1 MVSEPTTT
9 TLVEPTT
16 TTLVEPTTTTTLVEQ
31 ITRFVEYAISDEEN
45 TTTSMD
51 YSTTSPLLFVF
62 NYSSKSQSNSNSNP
76 EPESSSF
83 NPSLIGA
90 IVASVFVLVIGTV
103 FFVRRQRTNSD
114 EEADTPPQS
123 PFYLEPVVN
132 NNRDN
137 ISNPVYSDME
147 EYPAVYN
154 KGDSMPHY
162 EVPMKN
168 IKVTNEPLYDLGTM
182 NNESQYELAS
192 EETVHNESLYDLAS

>member
-1 MVSEPTTT
+1 MEYTT
-9 TLVEPTT
+9 
-16 TTLVEPTTTTTLVEQ
+16 
-31 ITRFVEYAISDEEN
+31 SDEEN
-45 TTTSMD
+45 TTTSID
-51 YSTTSPLLFVF
+51 YTTSSPLSFVF
-62 NYSSKSQSNSNSNP
+62 NYLPKSQSNDNSISEQ
-76 EPESSSF
+76 EPSSF

-90 IVASVFVLVIGTV
+90 IVASVFVVVIASV

-182 NNESQYELAS
+182 NKETQYEMAS